1 MTGAVT
7 IVVSPLQALIQDQ
20 VDSLKRRGIKVAK
33 LDSTVSSDV
42 RFKTIL
48 DAIFGNIELLYVT
61 PERFERDELRVILN
75 CGNVGYVILDEVHCL
90 STWGST
96 FRPSYKYMARMI
108 ASERE
113 KRFLPIY
120 GFSATLP
127 KDVLKD
133 TLSELNVDSIRELP
147 IDFDT
152 DFVSEDIPNFAGN
165 LILRGPAIRPEIKI
179 NIIQAKNDSD
189 KLERII
195 KIIKDLRDLLDK
207 RGEPWI
213 GLVFA
218 SFVKSRITHENVEYI
233 AKRIGEGIGEEVIY
247 FHGQMSQA
255 KKRRVISELEKAVK
269 SLSKPRIV
277 VATKAFGMGVDLPN
291 IRFVIH
297 AHVSDSLE
305 DYYQEIGRGG
315 RDRKDCYAIAV
326 YSPDDFDEKGRLIKR
341 ISRKTVER
349 LLDII
354 EDFTKIVGS
363 NEVAIPLKA
372 FYNDFGSGDGRTILK
387 RILQILEDNEIIE
400 YEITNGN
407 LVAYKLLDQV
417 DLNTIKNAIIY
428 HDKLKD
434 VIVLDVNTPR
444 MYVSVL
450 EERIRKLEK
459 EGKIEKVEYTW
470 RVGGKDIKISLNGY
484 KSEIGYISLRKKL
497 RLEEISLLRE

>member
-20 VDSLKRRGIKVAK
+20 VDSLKRKGIKVAK

-96 FRPSYKYMARMI
+96 FRPSYKYMARLI

-133 TLSELNVDSIRELP
+133 TLSELNVDSIREIP
-147 IDFDT
+147 VDFDT
-152 DFVSEDIPNFAGN
+152 DFVSGDVPNFAGN

-255 KKRRVISELEKAVK
+255 KKRRVISKLEKAVK

-326 YSPDDFDEKGRLIKR
+326 YSLDDFDEKRRLIKR
-341 ISRKTVER
+341 ISRKTVGR

-354 EDFTKIVGS
+354 EIL
-363 NEVAIPLKA
+363 LKTLIA
-372 FYNDFGSGDGRTILK
+372 MK
-387 RILQILEDNEIIE
+387 
-400 YEITNGN
+400 
-407 LVAYKLLDQV
+407 LVS
-417 DLNTIKNAIIY
+417 
-428 HDKLKD
+428 
-434 VIVLDVNTPR
+434 R
-444 MYVSVL
+444 
-450 EERIRKLEK
+450 
-459 EGKIEKVEYTW
+459 
-470 RVGGKDIKISLNGY
+470 
-484 KSEIGYISLRKKL
+484 
-497 RLEEISLLRE
+497 